1 MRDCMANPLP
11 NEKELYEKIKNE
23 AIFIEPGIWDLLYQ
37 RIGDD
42 ITAINLLCQ
51 YYLANQEPIPPAEA
65 EKILTYTRDIK
76 DTVNKLTVVSKEG
89 YPFPQF
95 TDTVPLHPIIRE
107 MFTHYIGN
115 DVYVINLMVRDQV
128 DPVDPQPIPE
138 ETAQKIVAR
147 LRTTREFIER
157 LREAT
162 YRG

>member
-1 MRDCMANPLP
+1 MANPLP
-11 NEKELYEKIKNE
+11 NEKELYEQIKKE
-23 AIFIEPGIWDLLYQ
+23 EISIEPGIWDLLYQ

-51 YYLANQEPIPPAEA
+51 YYLTNQEPIPAAEA
-65 EKILTYTRDIK
+65 EKIIVYTKDIK
-76 DTVNKLTVVSKEG
+76 DIVNKLTVVSKES

-95 TDTVPLHPIIRE
+95 KDTIPLHPIIRE

-128 DPVDPQPIPE
+128 DPLDPQPIPP
-138 ETAQKIVAR
+138 ETAKKIVAR
-147 LRTTREFIER
+147 IRTTKEFIER

-162 YRG
+162 CRS